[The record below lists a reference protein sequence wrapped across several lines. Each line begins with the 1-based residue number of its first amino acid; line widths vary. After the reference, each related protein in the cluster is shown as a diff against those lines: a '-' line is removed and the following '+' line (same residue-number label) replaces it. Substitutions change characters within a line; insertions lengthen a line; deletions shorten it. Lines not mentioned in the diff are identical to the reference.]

1 MSQTQQA
8 GDGLEGAAR
17 SRAMAAVSLAVLLST
32 LDYALANVALP
43 TIARDVHTDSSQAIW
58 VVNAYQLVNVVAVL
72 PLAALGERWGYRR
85 LAQSGVMIFV
95 LASVLCAVSR
105 SLPQLALARG
115 LQGFGASCI
124 MSVNAG
130 LIRLIYPQRIL
141 GRGIARNA
149 LVIALGVAIGPTV
162 AAGVLSVAPWPYL
175 FYLNVP
181 LGLLAWGLGRV
192 SLPDSPR
199 GDGRFDRVAAG
210 LLAAGLG
217 GLIVGGDRLA
227 HAPPDALTA
236 LLLGVGAVATA
247 VLVRRELR
255 QARPMLPVD
264 LLRIPPFAIAFAVG
278 FIGFIASNFFIIS
291 MPFALESRF
300 GRSPVA
306 TGLLITP
313 WPVAIVLVAPWVG
326 RLADRVSAAWLSAL
340 GMAVAG
346 IGFIALRLL
355 PPHPGDLDIAWRIG
369 LAGAGFGLLQP
380 PNNRAMLLAAPR
392 ERTAGASGMISVAR
406 LLGQT
411 VGAMGVAMVLA
422 HAPTAAASRLCLSLA
437 AAAAFVSAG
446 LSLSRPLLPGG
457 RSR

>member
-1 MSQTQQA
+1 MSQAQQA

-17 SRAMAAVSLAVLLST
+17 GRAMAAVSLAVMLST

-43 TIARDVHTDSSQAIW
+43 TIARDIHTDSSNAIW
-58 VVNAYQLVNVVAVL
+58 VINAYQLVNVVAVL

-85 LAQSGVMIFV
+85 MAQTGVLVFV
-95 LASVLCAVSR
+95 VASVLCAVSR
-105 SLPQLALARG
+105 TLPQLAAARG
-115 LQGFGASCI
+115 LQGLGASCI
-124 MSVNAG
+124 LSVNAG

-141 GRGIARNA
+141 GQGIARNA

-181 LGLLAWGLGRV
+181 LGLLAWLLGQA

-199 GDGRFDRVAAG
+199 SDRRFDALAAV
-210 LLAAGLG
+210 LLALGLG
-217 GLIVGGDRLA
+217 GLIVGGDRVA
-227 HAPPDALTA
+227 HARVDALTA
-236 LLLGVGAVATA
+236 GLLGVGLVAMVA
-247 VLVRRELR
+247 LVRRELG
-255 QARPMLPVD
+255 QERPLLPVD
-264 LLRIPPFAIAFAVG
+264 LLGIPAFAIAFAVG

-291 MPFALESRF
+291 MPFALEGLFART
-300 GRSPVA
+300 PVE

-326 RLADRVSAAWLSAL
+326 RLSDRVSAAWLSAL

-346 IGFIALRLL
+346 MGFIALRLL
-355 PPHPGDLDIAWRIG
+355 PAHPDNLDIAWRIG

-411 VGAMGVAMVLA
+411 VGAMLVALVLA
-422 HAPTAAASRLCLSLA
+422 RAAAAGPRLCLTLA
-437 AAAAFVSAG
+437 AATAFLSAG